1 MRLLCL
7 GLVAATLLLSTIAE
21 AQTIPV
27 ASLSQPQ
34 ALSGQWKFHEG
45 DDPQWAQPD
54 FDDSQWSSIAIPAT
68 VNQQFGQRWY
78 RVHVSLPPST
88 SSEPL
93 GLLVGPFGS
102 AFAYEVFADG
112 RRIGS
117 LGGFRPTELRLPA
130 VAVFPLLPPT
140 GRYLVLAFRV
150 RSIPSAYTIPAETA
164 TSASFIGTLVG
175 VRTQEKLWH
184 AERLSGRLNG
194 LLISAAILMATL
206 FFLTLPLTR
215 RGSREYFW
223 FGLFLAGSL
232 GFRLIP
238 LYPEALGLERMVT
251 SNLGMA
257 ISLIGSVLI
266 LPFLL
271 IELFASRHTLA
282 GWLGAALMYSMACT
296 AMASQLFDSPLP
308 IETQRTLILGATV
321 IWFVYYFPFAWQY
334 SAIRGQLP
342 AMHAVLLFHMSGTL
356 IQHFAVRYFQLT
368 ESQGLWLQTVRLF
381 TLLLVT
387 FAMAILLNRRSAHM
401 DAERQRLGGEL
412 AAASEVQSLLLS
424 APAASGHYAVDAV
437 YLPASEVGGDF
448 YQVLDLESGSRLVV
462 VGDVSGR
469 GLRAAMLVSVAVGAL
484 RAAQSDSPAEVLAVM
499 NSALCGSSGG
509 GFVTCCCVRVD
520 PNGEAV
526 IANAGHLPP
535 YLAGREA
542 ETDPGLPLGV
552 VRGAEYTETRV
563 TLEANGEALVLFSD
577 GVVEAENAQRE
588 LFGFD
593 RTREIAGKSA
603 QEIADAAKA
612 WGQNDDI
619 TVVTVRRNA

>member
-1 MRLLCL
+1 MRLLY
-7 GLVAATLLLSTIAE
+7 LVLMAAALLLSSVAE
-21 AQTIPV
+21 AQTIAV
-27 ASLSQPQ
+27 EGLSQPQ

-45 DDPQWAQPD
+45 DDPRWAQPG
-54 FDDSQWSSIAIPAT
+54 FDDSQWSSIDIPAS

-78 RVHVSLPPST
+78 RVHVSLPAAT
-88 SSEPL
+88 ASEPL

-112 RRIGS
+112 QRIGS
-117 LGGFRPTELRLPA
+117 VGGFRPTELRLPT
-130 VAVFPLLPPT
+130 VAAFPLPPQPK
-140 GRYLVLAFRV
+140 GELVLAFRV

-164 TSASFIGTLVG
+164 ASVSFLGTLAG

-194 LLISAAILMATL
+194 LLISAAIAMATL
-206 FFLTLPLTR
+206 FFVTLPLTR
-215 RGSREYFW
+215 KGSREYFW
-223 FGLFLAGSL
+223 FGLFLLGGL

-238 LYPEALGLERMVT
+238 LYPEALGLERVVT

-257 ISLIGSVLI
+257 ISLSGGVLI
-266 LPFLL
+266 FPFLL
-271 IELFASRHTLA
+271 IELFASRHTLI
-282 GWLGAALMYSMACT
+282 GWLGAALMYAMACT

-321 IWFVYYFPFAWQY
+321 VWFIYYFPFAWRY
-334 SAIRGQLP
+334 STIRGQLP

-368 ESQGLWLQTVRLF
+368 ESQGLGMQTIRLL

-387 FAMAILLNRRSAHM
+387 FAMAILLNRRAARM

-424 APAASGHYAVDAV
+424 APTATGHYAVDAV

-448 YQVLDLESGSRLVV
+448 YQVLDRESGARLVV
-462 VGDVSGR
+462 VGDVSGK

-484 RAAQSDSPAEVLAVM
+484 RAAQSDSPAAVLAVM
-499 NSALCGSSGG
+499 NRALCGRSGG

-542 ETDPGLPLGV
+542 ETDPGLPLGIV
-552 VRGAEYTETRV
+552 PGAEYTETRV
-563 TLEANGEALVLFSD
+563 SLARGGGALVLFSD

-593 RTREIAGKSA
+593 RTRDISTKSA
-603 QEIADAAKA
+603 QEIAEAAKA